1 LGRRHHPGG
10 DGHCHPAN
18 VVVASLDLADVQP
31 GPNPNLD
38 AAKLVPKGDRAA
50 AITKPRSRPALVV
63 APPWPRGAQSPRW
76 NLANHRRNCLSSERL
91 GTMLA
96 GMGPASSWAMMAAC
110 SEPTVSSTTV
120 SSSAH
125 DSHGGSRS
133 SRRRSETPVPRR
145 SKRMTRG
152 EGAQGPEEQGDPG
165 IFQTRSMCPK
175 LPTLVT
181 TSGGPCPNTW

>member
-63 APPWPRGAQSPRW
+63 APPWPRGGAIAPLESRKPPAKLFIVGAARHHARRHGTGVE
-76 NLANHRRNCLSSERL
+76 LGHDGGLLGANR
-91 GTMLA
+91 
-96 GMGPASSWAMMAAC
+96 
-110 SEPTVSSTTV
+110 
-120 SSSAH
+120 
-125 DSHGGSRS
+125 
-133 SRRRSETPVPRR
+133 
-145 SKRMTRG
+145 
-152 EGAQGPEEQGDPG
+152 
-165 IFQTRSMCPK
+165 I
-175 LPTLVT
+175 
-181 TSGGPCPNTW
+181 